1 MQIQTRIFRWPEKGN
16 HVIMIARGTIDAGGL
31 ERIFCEVASATR
43 FLPDAKVL
51 IDLVDVTFELEPA
64 GIDGFVNR
72 LKLDPWLHK
81 NKIAL
86 VSTLEAGASNRLHA
100 LSICLS
106 NRGLK
111 VVAFRDSKAAVD
123 WLTEPV

>member
-1 MQIQTRIFRWPEKGN
+1 M
-16 HVIMIARGTIDAGGL
+16 IMIARGTIDAGGL

-51 IDLVDVTFELEPA
+51 IDLVDVNVELEPA
-64 GIDGFVNR
+64 NIDVFVNG
-72 LKLDPWLHK
+72 LKLGPWLHK

-86 VSTLEAGASNRLHA
+86 VSGLEAAASNRLYV

-123 WLTEPV
+123 WLTATV